1 MLHGDRCSIGLQ
13 PLIRTYGEG
22 LRFEEL
28 ASRIEALRPAMLEG
42 ARRAAEMESPC

>member
-22 LRFEEL
+22 LRYEEL
-28 ASRIEALRPAMLEG
+28 TSRIEALRPAMLEG
-42 ARRAAEMESPC
+42 ARRAEGIDLPC